1 MSQFSRETC
10 VLQEHY
16 YRIYRIILKMLGLW
30 PYQQTYLTRL
40 HKVLLVGIILT
51 FLLAQV

>member
-10 VLQEHY
+10 VLQERY
-16 YRIYRIILKMLGLW
+16 YKIYRIILKILGLW

-40 HKVLLVGIILT
+40 YEVLLVGIILT
-51 FLLAQV
+51 FLLVQV